1 MKKKIN
7 WDSKTKHPK
16 KLNMVGLLDQ
26 KKISFHSFLF
36 QLFNMINLCSD
47 KLNIILKKWC
57 MWREINTKTWRK
69 EEKWNKKIGF
79 FQWSLILYYSLTVE
93 WVQTN
98 SSLLP
103 CNGVLYQKDKG
114 FGKGHGLLNKIKM
127 IHSWRIMQI
136 IIPKTPTKGGNKTSP
151 VERQQTF
158 PARFSAGKV
167 RIMREA
173 VELGLPEKY

>member
-1 MKKKIN
+1 MHVEGNKHKNMKKRRK
-7 WDSKTKHPK
+7 
-16 KLNMVGLLDQ
+16 MEQ
-26 KKISFHSFLF
+26 K
-36 QLFNMINLCSD
+36 
-47 KLNIILKKWC
+47 
-57 MWREINTKTWRK
+57 
-69 EEKWNKKIGF
+69 KKIGF

-98 SSLLP
+98 SSLLA

-167 RIMREA
+167 RIKREA